1 MIEKNGEKIDSIKI
15 DFTKEIEVTRENIN
29 TSTGILK
36 QLHVIEYLDF
46 QGYNGIGQTTV
57 DLDLT
62 TVKSALKEIPP
73 YSPIWNLSL
82 NAFVAAIDLNPDKPA
97 LLNYLRKVTEENPI
111 SKLRSRSLL
120 KTIEIL
126 NKKGEDYSASYQDL
140 LNNYPN
146 SSDAS
151 IAKRKYGK
159 HERSIKIGGQIP
171 SFSVTTLKESKELQI
186 PKALLGK
193 YTLIDFWATWCGPC
207 IKEFP
212 YLRKAY
218 EKFSEKGFEV
228 LSISFDN
235 RKETA
240 LAYNN
245 KPKNNFPWLSA
256 IEEKGFS
263 SQLAKTF
270 EISAIPFTILIDP
283 YGKILALDD
292 ELRGENLMRTLETHI
307 K

>member
-1 MIEKNGEKIDSIKI
+1 MSPSKKGLFVSLILALGFMAGGIWLKRKFYSQTDHTNKKTLEILERDGALPISLPHALTGE
-15 DFTKEIEVTRENIN
+15 
-29 TSTGILK
+29 
-36 QLHVIEYLDF
+36 
-46 QGYNGIGQTTV
+46 TV
-57 DLDLT
+57 
-62 TVKSALKEIPP
+62 
-73 YSPIWNLSL
+73 NLS
-82 NAFVAAIDLNPDKPA
+82 AYKGKF
-97 LLNYLRKVTEENPI
+97 
-111 SKLRSRSLL
+111 
-120 KTIEIL
+120 TIV
-126 NKKGEDYSASYQDL
+126 
-140 LNNYPN
+140 
-146 SSDAS
+146 
-151 IAKRKYGK
+151 
-159 HERSIKIGGQIP
+159 H
-171 SFSVTTLKESKELQI
+171 
-186 PKALLGK
+186 
-193 YTLIDFWATWCGPC
+193 FWATWCGPC